1 MMERL
6 KIALPVMAGA
16 MASLPTLAQAST
28 DRSLYWDYGGDW
40 GWGHMI
46 SGSLMMILFWGG
58 LIVLIVLAVRWA
70 GSGASQG
77 GGSPSST
84 KRGLDI
90 LCERFARGE
99 IDRQEFEE
107 RRSLLAD

>member
-1 MMERL
+1 
-6 KIALPVMAGA
+6 
-16 MASLPTLAQAST
+16 
-28 DRSLYWDYGGDW
+28 
-40 GWGHMI
+40 MI

-84 KRGLDI
+84 KRGLDT
-90 LCERFARGE
+90 LRERFARGE
-99 IDRQEFEE
+99 IDKNEFDE
-107 RRSLLAD
+107 RKRLLAD

>member
-1 MMERL
+1 MMKRM
-6 KIALPVMAGA
+6 KIGLPAIASA
-16 MASLPTLAQAST
+16 MASFPALAQAST

-84 KRGLDI
+84 KRGLDT
-90 LCERFARGE
+90 LRERFARGE
-99 IDRQEFEE
+99 IDKNEFDE
-107 RRSLLAD
+107 RKRLLAD